1 MRCGWGWWWGG
12 GGFMSVRHT
21 CMCHKIHK
29 ERCQQALVW
38 IPVWPQAPL
47 KNWDFSLLP
56 GRNQALE
63 AFMVHPNLVTNLC
76 ASAPSRALCAQ
87 QYDSTDVIL
96 PGIGSFCSFS
106 APSNCALDYRANSL
120 ADGWCHK
127 YSNSFWWQLACTTML
142 GYGVQAE
149 EALT

>member
-1 MRCGWGWWWGG
+1 MMMRRRRR
-12 GGFMSVRHT
+12 GFHVCTAYMHVPQNTQREVSASTRLNS
-21 CMCHKIHK
+21 CM
-29 ERCQQALVW
+29 
-38 IPVWPQAPL
+38 APGTVEEL
-47 KNWDFSLLP
+47 RFQPPAREKP
-56 GRNQALE
+56 GTWSFHGTSKLSDK
-63 AFMVHPNLVTNLC
+63 FVC